1 MNGYNDPRRPLY
13 FTTNV
18 RHLVKETAEPT
29 GEKDQN
35 NEDIYNESDILI
47 RKGAQYIGVPVG
59 CELGNKNGG
68 NDNQRVYYSFL
79 AGGYATPQPIMVR
92 RRRLVPARRSQTSL
106 DRRRAA
112 ERKGTL

>member
-18 RHLVKETAEPT
+18 RHLVKKTAEPT

-59 CELGNKNGG
+59 CGWAIRTA
-68 NDNQRVYYSFL
+68 QR
-79 AGGYATPQPIMVR
+79 QPARLLLVSGRRICDAAAHHVR